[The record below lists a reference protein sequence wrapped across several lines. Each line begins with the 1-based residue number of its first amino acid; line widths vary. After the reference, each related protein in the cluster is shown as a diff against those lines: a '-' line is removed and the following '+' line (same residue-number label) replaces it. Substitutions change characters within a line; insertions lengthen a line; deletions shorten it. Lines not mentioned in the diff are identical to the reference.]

1 MLFWHFWNSFLFF
14 WDLVLEY
21 FFASF
26 RIFLGPQPLA
36 KHTPVDAKA
45 HSGTTKAH
53 SGKHAPTNTKARPNR
68 HQSTLS
74 GCALVTV
81 GVCFGTG
88 WGVLSQN
95 TSQPWLVC
103 VGVWFDEWKITR
115 PSTRWVNAGGKQR
128 KTKIIPAKHP
138 DRFYMNL
145 SWSHFDFYPIS
156 IGSPLDLL
164 LTFFGSSFGSILHLL
179 WISIGSWP
187 DRHRISIDLKEFLLY
202 FF

>member
-1 MLFWHFWNSFLFF
+1 MCFAKGWDRSPEHLHVKELGPILVSFWIDFGWFWGASKSDCLKAVKPMLFWHFWNSFLFF
-14 WDLVLEY
+14 WDIVLED

-74 GCALVTV
+74 GCSLVTV

-103 VGVWFDEWKITR
+103 VGGCFDEWKITR
-115 PSTRWVNAGGKQR
+115 PSARWVNAGGRQR

-145 SWSHFDFYPIS
+145 SWSHFDPIS
-156 IGSPLDLL
+156 RQP
-164 LTFFGSSFGSILHLL
+164 
-179 WISIGSWP
+179 
-187 DRHRISIDLKEFLLY
+187 
-202 FF
+202 